1 MVCGME
7 QERKEE
13 VWEEQIRI
21 FKQSLEEK
29 NRSRNTIRSYLYAPR
44 QFYRLYSEVT
54 GLNLQ
59 QYKLY
64 LIEHY
69 NPRTV
74 NVRICGMNSF
84 LRCIGWAE
92 DLIRQVKLFGQRY
105 SEQGISDGD
114 YEYLKVRLLADKQYF
129 YYFLI
134 RFMAATG
141 ARCSE
146 VVQFTVEDV
155 KTGYKNIYS
164 KGDKVHRIYIPKLL
178 QKDALKWLRQS
189 GRQSGDIF
197 VTHGGN
203 RISAS
208 GIRKRMK
215 KLARD
220 YQLSE
225 KVMHPHSFRHRFAK
239 SFIEQCS
246 DIALLSNLLGHE
258 SLETTRIY
266 LRRSSSEQK
275 AIINGVVD
283 W

>member
-1 MVCGME
+1 ME
-7 QERKEE
+7 QKKKEE
-13 VWEEQIRI
+13 AWEEQLRT
-21 FKQSLEEK
+21 FKQYLEEK
-29 NRSRNTIRSYLYAPR
+29 NRSKNTIRAYLYAPR
-44 QFYRLYSEVT
+44 QFYGLYSEVT
-54 GLNLQ
+54 SLNLQ

-69 NPRTV
+69 RPRTV

-84 LRCIGWAE
+84 LRCIGRTE
-92 DLIRQVKLFGQRY
+92 DLIRQVKLFGQKY
-105 SEQGISDGD
+105 SEQVISNGD
-114 YEYLKVRLLADKQYF
+114 YEYLKIRLLADKGYF

-141 ARCSE
+141 ARSGE

-155 KTGYKNIYS
+155 KKGYKNIYS
-164 KGDKVHRIYIPKLL
+164 KGNKVHRIYIPKLL
-178 QKDALKWLRQS
+178 QKDALKWLRQL

-208 GIRKRMK
+208 GIRKKMK

-239 SFIEQCS
+239 NFIERCS

-266 LRRSSSEQK
+266 LRRSSREQK
-275 AIINGVVD
+275 EIINGVD

>member
-1 MVCGME
+1 M
-7 QERKEE
+7 
-13 VWEEQIRI
+13 
-21 FKQSLEEK
+21 
-29 NRSRNTIRSYLYAPR
+29 
-44 QFYRLYSEVT
+44 
-54 GLNLQ
+54 NLQ

-105 SEQGISDGD
+105 SEQVISDGD

-239 SFIEQCS
+239 SFIERCS